1 MSFPLYII
9 GGGAGSGKD
18 TVADMM
24 IAGRNGVTIAQ
35 ADPMKRFFQ
44 EGLGFTEEQ
53 LWGPS
58 AMRNAP
64 DNRFALIKGG
74 KLAFEKAR
82 EKIFYSGYAERWL
95 IEIGAPAALRPLE
108 RWFEKL
114 IADFL
119 VDDKVLTPRAGLQ
132 LLGTEFG
139 RAIDPDVWSNLA
151 IRYSG
156 LLLRGGWLYS
166 RTRGL
171 VPDKNYGGAQFAVIT
186 DGRFRNEILNVKALG
201 GQAVQVFNPADDADR
216 AKVDAAGVK
225 GHVSESELRGIPR
238 DWYDVLL
245 ENDKIKGLESLRT
258 TIDGFF
264 PKMLRGE
271 PVFREQHL

>member
-24 IAGRNGVTIAQ
+24 IAGRGGVTIAQ

-44 EGLGFTEEQ
+44 EGLGFTEDQ

-58 AMRNAP
+58 ASRNAP
-64 DNRFALIKGG
+64 DERFALIKGG
-74 KLAFEKAR
+74 KLVFEKAR

-95 IEIGAPAALRPLE
+95 AEIGAPAALRHLE

-114 IADFL
+114 VADFL

-151 IRYSG
+151 IRYST
-156 LLLRGGWLYS
+156 LLLRGGFLYS
-166 RTRGL
+166 RTRG
-171 VPDKNYGGAQFAVIT
+171 VIADKNAPGAQFTVIT

-201 GQAVQVFNPADDADR
+201 GKALQVFNPADEADR

-225 GHVSESELRGIPR
+225 GHSSETELRGIPR
-238 DWYDVLL
+238 EWYDFII
-245 ENDKIKGLESLRT
+245 ENDKTKGLDGLRVLVDLIMSDELDAEFNT
-258 TIDGFF
+258 YRI
-264 PKMLRGE
+264 P
-271 PVFREQHL
+271 